1 MTPAVEFRGLSKA
14 FKGVIANADLHLQV
28 KKGTIHAIVG
38 ENGAGKSTAMKILY
52 GTYQPDRGEI
62 YLDGKLWGGR
72 LKPWASPS
80 DAIQCGIGMVHQHF
94 MLGGP
99 MTALE
104 NILLG
109 AELGIESSPSTKSR
123 WSRWTR
129 FLPSFLRPIDYQAAR
144 TKLDQIA
151 IQYGMKV
158 DLDAKIED
166 ISVGVQQRIEILKL
180 LYRDAGIL
188 ILDEPTAVL
197 TQQETDELFVNLKK
211 LCQQGKT
218 ILIITHKLKEVMNLA
233 SRVTIFRRGRVV
245 AERDI
250 DQTSVE
256 ELATLMVGRQVNLQ
270 GTVPPRPRLGELALE
285 VKDLSLGGR
294 CPLRNLNFHVQGGEI
309 LGIAGVEGN
318 GQTELIQALI
328 HPQDHAL
335 GSGQCAIR
343 FFGQDVSHFTTDQ
356 IRSLCVGIIPEDRHR
371 EGLLLQKS
379 VQDNFLLGL
388 QRRPPFYNKGLIST
402 KKLNSEVRRVMDEY
416 DIRPR
421 SAAVP
426 VSKLSGGNQQKL
438 IIAREFEF
446 PPRFLIAAQPTR
458 GVDVGAIESIHTRL
472 LDARQKGCGIL
483 LISSELDE
491 ILALSDRILVMYE
504 GNIVAEFQRGQ
515 VTEQV
520 LGLRMGGASADV

>member
-1 MTPAVEFRGLSKA
+1 MNPIVEFRGICKS
-14 FKGVIANADLHLQV
+14 FHGVKANADLHLQV

-52 GTYQPDRGEI
+52 GTYQPDSGEI

-72 LKPWASPS
+72 MKPWSSPS
-80 DAIQCGIGMVHQHF
+80 DAIHCGIGMVHQHF
-94 MLGGP
+94 MLGAP
-99 MTALE
+99 QTALE

-109 AELGIESSPSTKSR
+109 VEPSPS
-123 WSRWTR
+123 WSSW
-129 FLPSFLRPIDYQAAR
+129 LPFFLRPIDYQAAR
-144 TKLDQIA
+144 IKLNQISA
-151 IQYGMKV
+151 QYGMKV
-158 DLDAKIED
+158 DLDAKIENT
-166 ISVGVQQRIEILKL
+166 SVGVQQRIEILKL
-180 LYRDAGIL
+180 LYRDANIL

-197 TQQETDELFVNLKK
+197 TQQETEELFTNLRK

-233 SRVTIFRRGRVV
+233 SRVTVFRRGRVV

-250 DQTSVE
+250 GRTSVE
-256 ELATLMVGRQVNLQ
+256 ELATLMVGRKVNLQ
-270 GTVPPRPRLGELALE
+270 GAIPSQPKLGELALE
-285 VKDLSLGGR
+285 VKNLSLDGH
-294 CPLRNLNFHVQGGEI
+294 CSLRNLDLHVHGGEI

-318 GQTELIQALI
+318 GQTELLQALL
-328 HPQDHAL
+328 HPKDQSL
-335 GSGQCAIR
+335 KGSLR
-343 FFGQDVSHFTTDQ
+343 LLGQDVSHFTADR
-356 IRSLCVGIIPEDRHR
+356 IRSLCVGVIPEDRHR
-371 EGLLLQKS
+371 EGLLLKKS
-379 VQDNFLLGL
+379 VQENFLLGL

-402 KKLNSEVRRVMDEY
+402 KKLTHEVRRIIDEY
-416 DIRPR
+416 DIRPK
-421 SAAVP
+421 SADVAV
-426 VSKLSGGNQQKL
+426 STLSGGNQQKL

-458 GVDVGAIESIHTRL
+458 GVDVGAIESIHRRL

-504 GNIVAEFQRGQ
+504 GKIVAEFQRGQ

-520 LGLRMGGASADV
+520 LGLRMGGASA